1 MQLLM
6 CMASARDSTRT
17 IWSRED
23 IAYCHCPCSDCMG
36 KAVSRSTEYSHW
48 ENACVVA
55 ARNAQ
60 PPTSTASDQERKTL
74 QEKIALIQSDDEVDV
89 AVNSAATNDA
99 FDDSEVLRESAARND
114 TFDDSEVLCE
124 SEYVMYEN
132 PFQIDIRSA
141 AEMSVENTI
150 LHAVLNAMKIQQE
163 FSGSQEQFMRIL
175 NYDRDLYCKGDSGLQ
190 NRWPSS
196 WQSCVAILQ
205 AQGYT
210 EPRKLYI
217 CLDEEHPFRYDVM
230 DSPISTCK

>member
-1 MQLLM
+1 M
-6 CMASARDSTRT
+6 T
-17 IWSRED
+17 
-23 IAYCHCPCSDCMG
+23 
-36 KAVSRSTEYSHW
+36 
-48 ENACVVA
+48 
-55 ARNAQ
+55 
-60 PPTSTASDQERKTL
+60 
-74 QEKIALIQSDDEVDV
+74 V

-99 FDDSEVLRESAARND
+99 FDDSEVLRESAA

-132 PFQIDIRSA
+132 PFQIDI
-141 AEMSVENTI
+141 I
-150 LHAVLNAMKIQQE
+150 LHAALNAMKIQQE

-175 NYDRDLYCKGDSGLQ
+175 NYGRDLYCKGDSGLQ

-210 EPRKLYI
+210 EPRKLNI

>member
-1 MQLLM
+1 MRIANVLHCTIHTRIAPAQIAWAKLQDQPNTVIGKTHA
-6 CMASARDSTRT
+6 CMVT
-17 IWSRED
+17 
-23 IAYCHCPCSDCMG
+23 
-36 KAVSRSTEYSHW
+36 
-48 ENACVVA
+48 

-99 FDDSEVLRESAARND
+99 FVDSEVLRESAASNDTYTFDDSEVLCESAARND

-175 NYDRDLYCKGDSGLQ
+175 NYGRDLYCKGDSGLQ

-196 WQSCVAILQ
+196 WQSCVLAITPKAILN
-205 AQGYT
+205 
-210 EPRKLYI
+210 
-217 CLDEEHPFRYDVM
+217 YD
-230 DSPISTCK
+230 IHIKNLTCKY

>member
-1 MQLLM
+1 MRSHQRQLQVI
-6 CMASARDSTRT
+6 R
-17 IWSRED
+17 RE
-23 IAYCHCPCSDCMG
+23 
-36 KAVSRSTEYSHW
+36 KLF
-48 ENACVVA
+48 
-55 ARNAQ
+55 
-60 PPTSTASDQERKTL
+60 KK
-74 QEKIALIQSDDEVDV
+74 KIALIQSDDEVDV

-99 FDDSEVLRESAARND
+99 FDDSEVLRESAASNDTYTFDDSEVLRESAARND
-114 TFDDSEVLCE
+114 TFDDSEVLCK
-124 SEYVMYEN
+124 SEYVMSLSLVMYEN

-175 NYDRDLYCKGDSGLQ
+175 NYGRDLYCKGDSGLQ

-230 DSPISTCK
+230 DSPISTASKIFNVYIIVQNGLGCDS

>member
-1 MQLLM
+1 M
-6 CMASARDSTRT
+6 
-17 IWSRED
+17 
-23 IAYCHCPCSDCMG
+23 
-36 KAVSRSTEYSHW
+36 
-48 ENACVVA
+48 VA

-99 FDDSEVLRESAARND
+99 FDDSEVLRESAASNDTYTFDDSEVLRESAARND

-175 NYDRDLYCKGDSGLQ
+175 NYGRDLYDSGLQ
-190 NRWPSS
+190 NR
-196 WQSCVAILQ
+196 
-205 AQGYT
+205 
-210 EPRKLYI
+210 
-217 CLDEEHPFRYDVM
+217 
-230 DSPISTCK
+230 

>member
-1 MQLLM
+1 MRIANVLH
-6 CMASARDSTRT
+6 CTIHTRIAPAQIAWAKLFQDQPNT
-17 IWSRED
+17 VIGKTHAWS
-23 IAYCHCPCSDCMG
+23 
-36 KAVSRSTEYSHW
+36 
-48 ENACVVA
+48 
-55 ARNAQ
+55 
-60 PPTSTASDQERKTL
+60 PPGDQERKTL

-99 FDDSEVLRESAARND
+99 FDDSEVLRESAASNDTYTFDDSEVLRESAARND

-175 NYDRDLYCKGDSGLQ
+175 NYGRDLYCKGDSGLQ

-217 CLDEEHPFRYDVM
+217 CLDEEHPFCYDV
-230 DSPISTCK
+230 

>member
-1 MQLLM
+1 MTTKL
-6 CMASARDSTRT
+6 
-17 IWSRED
+17 
-23 IAYCHCPCSDCMG
+23 
-36 KAVSRSTEYSHW
+36 
-48 ENACVVA
+48 
-55 ARNAQ
+55 
-60 PPTSTASDQERKTL
+60 
-74 QEKIALIQSDDEVDV
+74 VDV

-99 FDDSEVLRESAARND
+99 FDDSEVLRESAASNDTYTFDDSEVLRESAARND

-175 NYDRDLYCKGDSGLQ
+175 NYGRDLYCKGDSGLQ